1 MKNTLRKTLSLL
13 MTLTVLLS
21 ALPAAASEAYGE
33 QLIAKERQLHEGAM
47 LHNETYWSSYYSDL
61 RQEIYLTYTPGESV
75 TPVAAFGSYVTE
87 RTTASAA
94 AKEIGRAHV

>member
-47 LHNETYWSSYYSDL
+47 LHNETYWSSYYSDHRL
-61 RQEIYLTYTPGESV
+61 CRRQGAGAGRLPG
-75 TPVAAFGSYVTE
+75 G
-87 RTTASAA
+87 
-94 AKEIGRAHV
+94 GRCQRRLL